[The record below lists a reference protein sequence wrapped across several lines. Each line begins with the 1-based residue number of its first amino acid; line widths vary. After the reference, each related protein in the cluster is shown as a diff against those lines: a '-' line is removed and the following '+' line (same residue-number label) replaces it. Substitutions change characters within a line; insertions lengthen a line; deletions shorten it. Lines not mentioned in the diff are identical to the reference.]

1 MLTPI
6 HLRPEINAGLVLIA
20 EDDDDLRVAMVMAM
34 EADGYAVVAARD
46 GLEALEYIEASLA
59 QPDDV
64 AMPDVLICDVRMPRC
79 DGIALLRQLEGRAR
93 IPAVVI
99 TGFANHELEDDAHR
113 LGAAWVFDKPF
124 DLDDLR
130 TAVAN
135 VV

>member
-6 HLRPEINAGLVLIA
+6 HVRPEPSAGLVLIA
-20 EDDDDLRVAMVMAM
+20 EDDDDLRIAMVMAM

-46 GLEALEYIEASLA
+46 GAEALEYLESSIAD
-59 QPDDV
+59 PDRFV
-64 AMPDVLICDVRMPRC
+64 RPDVLICDVRMPRC
-79 DGIALLRQLEGRAR
+79 DGIAMLRRLEGRSR
-93 IPAVVI
+93 IPVVVI
-99 TGFANHELEDDAHR
+99 TAFSDPQIEHDVYD
-113 LGAAWVFDKPF
+113 LGAAWIFDKPF